1 MTILIIIILSF
12 IQALTEFLPVSSSAH
27 IALISNIVNIDA
39 VQDKNELI
47 TIALHIGS
55 LIAVLVF
62 YKKELLKIVLL
73 KNNKLL
79 KKIIVAFLPIALVG
93 AIITISSIT
102 IPKYNVLIG
111 IMLIVFGILLYLVDK
126 YKNSKKLIDNI
137 NTTQATIIGI
147 FQILALIPGVSRSG
161 ITITAGRLL
170 GLKREEAMKFSFL
183 LLIPTIAASSL
194 VLIYKILFNNF
205 SNQVQQDLLIS
216 LLAIIT
222 SAIFSYIILN
232 IFVKTINKFTFLP
245 FIIYRIFIGII
256 LLLVYVN

>member
-93 AIITISSIT
+93 AIITIFSIT

-111 IMLIVFGILLYLVDK
+111 IMLIVFGVLLYLVDN
-126 YKNSKKLIDNI
+126 YKISKKLIDNI

-147 FQILALIPGVSRSG
+147 FQILALIQGVS
-161 ITITAGRLL
+161 RLL